1 MQYEPNFKPQLFE
14 LSSDPNEL
22 HDIAA
27 DNADKVKAMT
37 ALLEQEYNIQA
48 ADKTAKAV
56 QRDLWDTF
64 VYQKNGGASGCV
76 KLLTKLYGPEFNST
90 DAQRAAKWLGKPCS

>member
-1 MQYEPNFKPQLFE
+1 
-14 LSSDPNEL
+14 
-22 HDIAA
+22 
-27 DNADKVKAMT
+27 MT

-64 VYQKNGGASGCV
+64 VYRKNGGASGCV
-76 KLLTKLYGPEFNST
+76 KLLTKLYGPGFNST
-90 DAQRAAKWLGKPCS
+90 DAQAVATWLGKPCN